1 MNALIVDEG
10 VLLTKENP
18 EFSRYAVVY
27 DKNYGYYDENQYY
40 ILSEQDAIAQARQY
54 VESGVE
60 NTYAIV
66 SKTIL
71 DDGVDPADCIVCFE
85 DYSASDVVYSVA
97 KLDGQIV
104 EGFVAVP
111 EKTDWFEH
119 ICQRLIDST
128 GRSVRWD
135 GDEMMLCRT
144 ESAADAI
151 ADLLEQL
158 YRSQGEEVVI
168 NTGFYEPEEDK
179 RYGTVDD
186 YTGWWYVK
194 IDG

>member
-1 MNALIVDEG
+1 MNAFIVDEG
-10 VLLTKENP
+10 ILLTKRPP
-18 EFSRYAVVY
+18 EFARYAGVY

-40 ILSEQDAIAQARQY
+40 LLSEQDAIAQARQY

-66 SKTIL
+66 SRTTL

-111 EKTDWFEH
+111 EKIDWFAH
-119 ICQRLIDST
+119 ICQRLSDDP
-128 GRSVRWD
+128 GLSVRWD

-144 ESAADAI
+144 ESAANAI
-151 ADLLEQL
+151 ADLFEQL

-168 NTGFYEPEEDK
+168 NTGFYDPEEDK
-179 RYGTVDD
+179 RDGTVDD

-194 IDG
+194 IG